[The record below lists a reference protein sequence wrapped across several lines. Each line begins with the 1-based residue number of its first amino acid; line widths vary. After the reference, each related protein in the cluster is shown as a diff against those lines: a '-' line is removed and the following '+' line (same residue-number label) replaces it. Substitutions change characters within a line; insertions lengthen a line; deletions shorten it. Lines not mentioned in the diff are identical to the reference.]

1 MGKHVKNRKRL
12 RVEVDFIIIIIIFL
26 SFSVAFN
33 DTLNKC
39 SVFISFRSLYEH
51 LPDHFSVSVKSRVRS
66 PHPVRT
72 CAAHRFFAGFS
83 MFSFLVAE
91 SSLNLYLLI

>member
-1 MGKHVKNRKRL
+1 MKNHKRL
-12 RVEVDFIIIIIIFL
+12 WVEVDFIIIFFL
-26 SFSVAFN
+26 SFLVVFN

-39 SVFISFRSLYEH
+39 CVFTSFRPLYEH
-51 LPDHFSVSVKSRVRS
+51 LADRFSVSVKSCVQS

-72 CAAHRFFAGFS
+72 CAAHQFYAGFS

-91 SSLNLYLLI
+91 SSLNLHLLI

>member
-1 MGKHVKNRKRL
+1 MKNRKRL
-12 RVEVDFIIIIIIFL
+12 RVKVDFIIIIIFL
-26 SFSVAFN
+26 SFFVVFN

-39 SVFISFRSLYEH
+39 CVFISFRSLYEH
-51 LPDHFSVSVKSRVRS
+51 LPDHFSVSVKSCVRS
-66 PHPVRT
+66 PHAVRT
-72 CAAHRFFAGFS
+72 CAAHRFHAGFS

>member
-1 MGKHVKNRKRL
+1 M
-12 RVEVDFIIIIIIFL
+12 EVDFVIIFFFL
-26 SFSVAFN
+26 SFCVVFN
-33 DTLNKC
+33 DTLKKC

-51 LPDHFSVSVKSRVRS
+51 LPDHFSVSVKSGVRS

-72 CAAHRFFAGFS
+72 CAAHRFYAGFL

>member
-1 MGKHVKNRKRL
+1 MKNRKRL
-12 RVEVDFIIIIIIFL
+12 RVEVDFIIIFFFL
-26 SFSVAFN
+26 SFFVVFN

-39 SVFISFRSLYEH
+39 CVFISFRSLYEH
-51 LPDHFSVSVKSRVRS
+51 LADHFSVSVKSCVRS

-72 CAAHRFFAGFS
+72 CAAHRFYAGFS

-91 SSLNLYLLI
+91 SSLN

>member
-1 MGKHVKNRKRL
+1 M
-12 RVEVDFIIIIIIFL
+12 EVDFTITIFFL
-26 SFSVAFN
+26 SFFVVFD

-39 SVFISFRSLYEH
+39 CMLISFRALYEH
-51 LPDHFSVSVKSRVRS
+51 LPDHLSDSVKSCVRS

-72 CAAHRFFAGFS
+72 YAAHRFYAGFL
-83 MFSFLVAE
+83 MFSFFVAE